1 MGFWGKIFN
10 VGGAGIA
17 APIEAIGGL
26 IDDIHTSKEEK
37 DAAKIVMERLRQE
50 PGKVQATIN
59 AIEAQHRSI
68 FVAGWRPYIGW
79 VCGFALAYIWLVRP
93 IFADVLS
100 LVGFPLSE
108 LEISTSDVILLLGPL
123 LGLGTLRTSEKLGKV
138 SK

>member
-1 MGFWGKIFN
+1 MSIWSKIFS
-10 VGGAGIA
+10 VGGGGIA

-26 IDDIHTSKEEK
+26 IDDIHTSTEEK
-37 DAAKIVMERLRQE
+37 DAAKIVMKRLRQE
-50 PGKVQATIN
+50 PAKVQAAIN

-68 FVAGWRPYIGW
+68 FVAGWRPYVGW

-93 IFADVLS
+93 VFADLLS
-100 LVGFPLSE
+100 LIGFPLPT